1 MRHRGM
7 PAEGDTQGAD
17 GKDTSVASQ
26 RDQRHLGQVRRTKG
40 QHYGWGADTVIY
52 AFVLMFFFQCKI
64 HNLLR
69 ISSKLFCLIIRE
81 YRDERFTEAALK

>member
-7 PAEGDTQGAD
+7 PAEGDTQGAH

-26 RDQRHLGQVRRTKG
+26 RGQRHIRQVRRAKG

-52 AFVLMFFFQCKI
+52 AKSIC
-64 HNLLR
+64 
-69 ISSKLFCLIIRE
+69 
-81 YRDERFTEAALK
+81 

>member
-26 RDQRHLGQVRRTKG
+26 RGQRHLGQVRRAKG

-52 AFVLMFFFQCKI
+52 AFVDAFFQCKI
-64 HNLLR
+64 
-69 ISSKLFCLIIRE
+69 
-81 YRDERFTEAALK
+81 